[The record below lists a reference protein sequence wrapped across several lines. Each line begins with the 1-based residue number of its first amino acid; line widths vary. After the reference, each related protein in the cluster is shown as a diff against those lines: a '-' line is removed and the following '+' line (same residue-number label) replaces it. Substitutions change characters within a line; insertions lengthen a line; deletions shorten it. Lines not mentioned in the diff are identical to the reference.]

1 MTGKM
6 EVEAGVSTE
15 SIQNPPS
22 PIFDRANQLESK
34 LFGWFLCDGNI
45 DR

>member
-22 PIFDRANQLESK
+22 PIFDRANQLKSK
-34 LFGWFLCDGNI
+34 LFGWVLCDGNI

>member
-1 MTGKM
+1 MTGKG

-22 PIFDRANQLESK
+22 PIFDRANQLKSK

>member
-1 MTGKM
+1 MTGKK

-22 PIFDRANQLESK
+22 PIFDRANQLQSK
-34 LFGWFLCDGNI
+34 LIGWFLCDENF